1 VRGELPRGDADR
13 EGLDRAVDAAILG
26 DSRKLYALLARGSH
40 LPGVRPNLDLAERF
54 ASVCAA
60 RGRAADALVTT
71 LATLDPDEA
80 PGATELEFL
89 PMCGVVA
96 AGARAAGDEAG
107 LPRMLEVL
115 DAGACDLRFRVR
127 DAVPPA
133 LARVG
138 AVRGESLLA
147 LLEPWMNR
155 FFPAAAVLLAV
166 IRLEWLSRLDDPRL
180 PVTRLEEAFLLA
192 RNAERSAER
201 YPGYKA
207 LVVAL
212 STAPSELAAR
222 FGAPVFDLLVRM
234 SDVKEPVLRD
244 AIAKNLESKKLARR
258 YGEDV
263 TRVRRAL
270 EQTAPVPRDP
280 RSNVGPTRRRGHKRR
295 G

>member
-60 RGRAADALVTT
+60 RGPAADALVTT